1 MKKKVNF
8 VIDENK
14 LLDELKETFTDEFLH
29 EKKFCLARYSFMDL
43 LKEMI
48 DGLTKVDCGNCSRR
62 KFYQRGYQDGLKKLE
77 KWREKKITSICE
89 KLRTKIIDSE
99 KCPRFERAFRQV
111 AFEEA
116 IDIVITEMIK

>member
-1 MKKKVNF
+1 M
-8 VIDENK
+8 IDENK
-14 LLDELKETFTDEFLH
+14 LLDELEETFTDEFLH

-48 DGLTKVDCGNCSRR
+48 DELTKVDCGNCSRR
-62 KFYQRGYQDGLKKLE
+62 KFYWRGYQDGLKKLE

-99 KCPRFERAFRQV
+99 KCPRFERAFRQA

>member
-1 MKKKVNF
+1 MS
-8 VIDENK
+8 
-14 LLDELKETFTDEFLH
+14 
-29 EKKFCLARYSFMDL
+29 EK
-43 LKEMI
+43 
-48 DGLTKVDCGNCSRR
+48 NCAECTRR

-116 IDIVITEMIK
+116 LDIVITEMIK